1 MPCDVQHLLRRRFRQ
16 QGEDVAGD
24 AMLKWLDPAWNPDDI
39 IRSYGRAPRD
49 ARLWL
54 TSWPYLYLGR
64 NSVRRA
70 HREYAD
76 LVGLDDAPDR
86 NADGRSRAELPARVA
101 RALDDVRRVD
111 VISYS
116 MLLDLLR
123 DAFEARAWSSLLELS
138 EASVTDKKYLAIFR
152 YLAFFHEV
160 LPGIEPRE
168 ASVALRA
175 RRLAPGDPSD
185 GAALEAA
192 RDELGQPGLTMT
204 AYRELY
210 RAGALR
216 SLELLSAPDAL
227 GAESLSH
234 LGTAF
239 RRVLKID

>member
-1 MPCDVQHLLRRRFRQ
+1 MPCDVQRLLRRRFRY

-24 AMLKWLDPAWNPDDI
+24 AILKWLDPAWNPDDI
-39 IRSYGRAPRD
+39 LRSYGRAPRD

-76 LVGLDDAPDR
+76 HVGLDDAPDR
-86 NADGRSRAELPARVA
+86 NADGRARAELPARVA

-123 DAFEARAWSSLLELS
+123 DAFDAKRWGSLLEVS
-138 EASVTDKKYLAIFR
+138 EATVTDKKYLAVYR
-152 YLAFFHEV
+152 YLVFFHEI
-160 LPGIEPRE
+160 LPEVEPRE
-168 ASVALRA
+168 ASVALRP
-175 RRLAPGDPSD
+175 RRLAAAEPTDSV
-185 GAALEAA
+185 ALEAA
-192 RDELGQPGLTMT
+192 RDELGQPGLTM
-204 AYRELY
+204 AAFRELY
-210 RAGALR
+210 RAGAIR
-216 SLELLSAPDAL
+216 SLELLAAPDAL
-227 GAESLSH
+227 GEPEMTH

-239 RRVLKID
+239 RRVLKIE